1 MGRVYPERRS
11 FPEGQVSSER
21 RFFPEG
27 QDYPEGQDSL
37 EGRSF
42 PEKRRFFGGM
52 LRFRRR
58 FPFRGLKAALP
69 DSLSLSLPTGVLGRT
84 PYLSLRGQEE
94 LEIYGCV
101 SILCYEEEKIL
112 LKLTKGC
119 LRIVGKSLTMRT
131 YHRNSMTVG
140 GRILCIDFPPED
152 GTETDRGEA
161 KA

>member
-11 FPEGQVSSER
+11 FLEGQVFS
-21 RFFPEG
+21 
-27 QDYPEGQDSL
+27 

-42 PEKRRFFGGM
+42 PEGRVFPERRRFFGGM

-58 FPFRGLKAALP
+58 FPLRGLKAALP

-119 LRIVGKSLTMRT
+119 LRIVGRSLTMRT

-161 KA
+161 KV